1 MRTAKISE
9 VAHVTDFVA
18 SGSFASIKANVTY
31 RSEKSYAILVRT
43 TDYNNGWNGDYVWVD
58 EHSFSFLSKSN
69 LRPKDVI
76 ISNVGSIGI
85 VFQTPDLGVPMS
97 LAPNAIMCR
106 SLDQDTLDQ
115 DFLYY
120 YLKGPI
126 GQHLIHSITSGS
138 AQPKFNK
145 TDFRNLEIKVPAIER
160 QRYIGNILKSLDDK
174 IELNSKMNETLEQMA
189 RALFKSWFVDFD
201 PVHAKATG
209 RQPAG
214 MDKATADLFPDSFVD
229 SELGKIPKGWAI
241 STLGEDVTITRGCS
255 YKSEDL
261 ATSSTAM
268 VTLKSFKRGGGYRHD
283 GLKSYTGAYKPA
295 QVVHAG
301 ELVVSYTDVTQAAE
315 LIGRPAIVSTTPDF
329 KQLVISQDVSVVR
342 PKNGI
347 PISYLYRLMMEESF
361 RAHTYAHS
369 TGTTVLHLSST
380 ALPSFKFIKPKT
392 ELLAAFDKTA
402 ANLLRLADENQQQSR
417 LLSATRDAL
426 LPKLLSGAIVP
437 QNA

>member
-106 SLDQDTLDQ
+106 SLDPETLDQ

-160 QRYIGNILKSLDDK
+160 QRHIGNILKRLDDK
-174 IELNSKMNETLEQMA
+174 IELNRKVNETLQQMV
-189 RALFKSWFVDFD
+189 RALFKSWFIDFD
-201 PVHAKATG
+201 PVHAKVAG

-214 MDKATADLFPDSFVD
+214 MDKATADLFPDSFLD
-229 SELGKIPKGWAI
+229 SDLGKIPKGWKPGILDELVEPRAEKVAATPDKD
-241 STLGEDVTITRGCS
+241 STRYVALEDMPSKSLDLSKYQLGSAVNSSIVRFRKGDILFGSMRVYFHKVGLACFDGITRTTTFVLKPRNEHLRHFS
-255 YKSEDL
+255 LLHLFSDEVIAF
-261 ATSSTAM
+261 ATTA
-268 VTLKSFKRGGGYRHD
+268 S
-283 GLKSYTGAYKPA
+283 
-295 QVVHAG
+295 
-301 ELVVSYTDVTQAAE
+301 
-315 LIGRPAIVSTTPDF
+315 IGTTIPY
-329 KQLVISQDVSVVR
+329 VR
-342 PKNGI
+342 WDSLGK
-347 PISYLYRLMMEESF
+347 YRLAIPSDELLTRFDKLAGNLTNMIATRGEESQIL
-361 RAHTYAHS
+361 T
-369 TGTTVLHLSST
+369 
-380 ALPSFKFIKPKT
+380 
-392 ELLAAFDKTA
+392 
-402 ANLLRLADENQQQSR
+402 NL
-417 LLSATRDAL
+417 RDSL
-426 LPKLLSGAIVP
+426 IRKLLSGDLSLEKNDTSA
-437 QNA
+437 

>member
-1 MRTAKISE
+1 MKMQTVKISE

-31 RSEKSYAILVRT
+31 RSEKSYAILIRT
-43 TDYNNGWNGDYVWVD
+43 TDYNNGWNGEYVWVD

-106 SLDQDTLDQ
+106 SLDSETLDQ

-145 TDFRNLEIKVPAIER
+145 TDFRNLEIKIPAIER
-160 QRYIGNILKSLDDK
+160 QRHIGNILKRLDDK
-174 IELNSKMNETLEQMA
+174 IELNRKMNETLEQMI

-201 PVHAKATG
+201 PVHAKAAG

-214 MDKATADLFPDSFVD
+214 MDKATAELFPDSFVD
-229 SELGKIPKGWAI
+229 SELGKIPKGWRIGTI
-241 STLGEDVTITRGCS
+241 SEI
-255 YKSEDL
+255 
-261 ATSSTAM
+261 ATNP
-268 VTLKSFKRGGGYRHD
+268 KRGIQPGDIAPGTPYI
-283 GLKSYTGAYKPA
+283 GLEHMPRRSIALGDWADSNVVESGKNIFKKGEILFGKLRPYFHKVGLA
-295 QVVHAG
+295 QVDGVCSTDI
-301 ELVVSYTDVTQAAE
+301 LVLSPISESWRGSLLCIASSDE
-315 LIGRPAIVSTTPDF
+315 LIQFTNLA
-329 KQLVISQDVSVVR
+329 
-342 PKNGI
+342 
-347 PISYLYRLMMEESF
+347 
-361 RAHTYAHS
+361 S
-369 TGTTVLHLSST
+369 TGTKMPRTNWRDVG
-380 ALPSFKFIKPKT
+380 SFKIVIPCNEVAKKFT
-392 ELLAAFDKTA
+392 EWTSSLTDKIGQNLAESKVLT
-402 ANLLRLADENQQQSR
+402 E
-417 LLSATRDAL
+417 TRDIL
-426 LPKLLSGAIVP
+426 LPKLLSRG
-437 QNA
+437 

>member
-1 MRTAKISE
+1 MPNNWPIITLGEACEVLTDGAHASPKDYPGGLPMASVKDMTRWGINIKTCRTISPEDFEAQVRNGCQPLHGDVLIAKDGATCLDTVCEYKQADKIVLLSS
-9 VAHVTDFVA
+9 V
-18 SGSFASIKANVTY
+18 
-31 RSEKSYAILVRT
+31 AILRP
-43 TDYNNGWNGDYVWVD
+43 
-58 EHSFSFLSKSN
+58 SKLIRSGY
-69 LRPKDVI
+69 LR
-76 ISNVGSIGI
+76 
-85 VFQTPDLGVPMS
+85 
-97 LAPNAIMCR
+97 
-106 SLDQDTLDQ
+106 
-115 DFLYY
+115 Y
-120 YLKGPI
+120 YLDCAATRSMLKDGYV
-126 GQHLIHSITSGS
+126 SGS
-138 AQPKFNK
+138 AIPRVVLK
-145 TDFRNLEIKVPAIER
+145 DFRRAPIPIPPIEV
-160 QRYIGNILKSLDDK
+160 QDNIAGILGALDDK
-174 IELNSKMNETLEQMA
+174 IELNRKMNETLEQMA
-189 RALFKSWFVDFD
+189 KVLFRSWFVDFD
-201 PVHAKATG
+201 PVHAKAAG

-214 MDKATADLFPDSFVD
+214 MDRVTADLFPDSFVD
-229 SELGKIPKGWAI
+229 SELGKLPKGWEI

-261 ATSSTAM
+261 ASSSTAM

-342 PKNGI
+342 PKNST
-347 PISYLYRLMMEESF
+347 PISYLYGLMMEESF

-402 ANLLRLADENQQQSR
+402 ANLLRLADENHQQSR

-426 LPKLLSGAIVP
+426 LPKLLSGALVP
-437 QNA
+437 

>member
-214 MDKATADLFPDSFVD
+214 MDKATADLFPSCFVD
-229 SELGKIPKGWAI
+229 SELGKIPRGWRAASIYEI
-241 STLGEDVTITRGCS
+241 SDVVYGAPFASGLFNTACAGRPLVRIR
-255 YKSEDL
+255 DL
-261 ATSSTAM
+261 ASEEPAVFTTEVHPKGYLLKPGDIAVGMDGEFRAYLWAGQESWLNQRVCVFAPKPGFSNAFVRNSIIRPLAEVEATETATT
-268 VTLKSFKRGGGYRHD
+268 VIHLGKNDIDRFK
-283 GLKSYTGAYKPA
+283 
-295 QVVHAG
+295 VVVPEGSVNVAFA
-301 ELVVSYTDVTQAAE
+301 ETCQAWYNQ
-315 LIGRPAIVSTTPDF
+315 IVSNR
-329 KQLVISQDVSVVR
+329 KQSRSLAKLRDTL
-342 PKNGI
+342 I
-347 PISYLYRLMMEESF
+347 P
-361 RAHTYAHS
+361 
-369 TGTTVLHLSST
+369 
-380 ALPSFKFIKPKT
+380 
-392 ELLAAFDKTA
+392 
-402 ANLLRLADENQQQSR
+402 R
-417 LLSATRDAL
+417 LLSG
-426 LPKLLSGAIVP
+426 S
-437 QNA
+437 N